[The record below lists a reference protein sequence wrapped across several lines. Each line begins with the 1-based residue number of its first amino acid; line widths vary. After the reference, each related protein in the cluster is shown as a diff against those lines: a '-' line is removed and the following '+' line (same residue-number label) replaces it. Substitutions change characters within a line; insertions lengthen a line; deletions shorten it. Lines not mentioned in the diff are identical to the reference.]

1 MAITIDGSSG
11 IASVDGSAG
20 SPSVRG
26 TDANSGI
33 LYTADAIK
41 FSTGGTQRAVIDNN
55 GLSAA
60 GHVIQVVQGIK
71 KDTSSNSTSATN
83 YWNSDVTVDITP
95 SHASNKILLT
105 GYVCVAVAGPQH
117 NIGVAIHK
125 AGSLITDYLADSAG
139 SRSRVGS
146 LGTNS
151 PGGGSSYIHNTQ
163 ACIPFEFLDTGGGTS
178 AITYG
183 IAIRNPSSISRTIKI
198 NYADTDTD
206 NIYHYRAVS
215 VITAT
220 EIAA

>member
-1 MAITIDGSSG
+1 MTGKISLPHASGNSVSIAAPESNPASDRTLYLPSNADGTIRTTTTSGAI
-11 IASVDGSAG
+11 
-20 SPSVRG
+20 
-26 TDANSGI
+26 
-33 LYTADAIK
+33 L
-41 FSTGGTQRAVIDNN
+41 
-55 GLSAA
+55 
-60 GHVIQVVQGIK
+60 QVVQGIK
-71 KDTSSNSTSATN
+71 TDTSSNSTSATS

-105 GYVCVAVAGPQH
+105 GYLSVAVAGPQH

-125 AGSLITDYLADSAG
+125 AGSLITGYLADSAG
-139 SRSRVGS
+139 SRSRVAS

-163 ACIPFEFLDTGGGTS
+163 ACIPFEFLDTAGGTS

-183 IAIRNPSSISRTIKI
+183 IAIRNPSSITRTIKV

-206 NIYHYRAVS
+206 NIYHYRSVS

-220 EIAA
+220 EVAA

>member
-1 MAITIDGSSG
+1 MSKIKLKHSSG
-11 IASVDGSAG
+11 NSMSIGAPATNPASDLELKLPATIGTAG
-20 SPSVRG
+20 QVLQNSSTAG
-26 TDANSGI
+26 TLEFAN
-33 LYTADAIK
+33 
-41 FSTGGTQRAVIDNN
+41 
-55 GLSAA
+55 A
-60 GHVIQVVQGIK
+60 GKIVQVVQGIK
-71 KDTSSNSTSATN
+71 TDTSSNSTSATS
-83 YWNSDVTVDITP
+83 YWNSDVTVAITP

-105 GYVCVAVAGPQH
+105 GYVSVAVAGPQH

-139 SRSRVGS
+139 SRSRTAS
-146 LGTNS
+146 IGTNS

-198 NYADTDTD
+198 NYADTDTND
-206 NIYHYRAVS
+206 IYHYRAVS